1 MSEDIRRRKKV
12 VLFGL
17 PMVTLGV
24 ILHAYQLVVAVRN
37 MRDAAPFEPDLYPP
51 QLHFVLL
58 LSLLLAAVGLA
69 IGRRWGLVAS
79 SLGLLVVLLG
89 YIDWF
94 KVSHRNFQ
102 LLTIRPYSE
111 HPELIPPSLFGF
123 IGARWWD
130 LVLLILFVVLLV
142 WEIKV
147 LVNAHSTKRTVRSDA
162 R

>member
-1 MSEDIRRRKKV
+1 MSRKIGETKNL

-17 PMVTLGV
+17 PWVTVGV
-24 ILHAYQLVVAVRN
+24 LLHAYQLVVALRM
-37 MRDAAPFEPDLYPP
+37 MRDAAPFEPDLFPP
-51 QLHFVLL
+51 RLHFFLL
-58 LSLLLAAVGLA
+58 MSLLLAAAGLA
-69 IGRRWGLVAS
+69 IGRRWGLIAS
-79 SLGLLVVLLG
+79 SLGLLGALLA
-89 YIDWF
+89 YIHWSY
-94 KVSHRNFQ
+94 VSHRNFQ

-130 LVLLILFVVLLV
+130 LVLLILFMALLV

-147 LVNAHSTKRTVRSDA
+147 LVNAQSAKRTVHSDA

>member
-1 MSEDIRRRKKV
+1 MSEDIRRRKKLV
-12 VLFGL
+12 RFGL
-17 PMVTLGV
+17 PLVTLGV

-79 SLGLLVVLLG
+79 SLGLLGVLLG

-130 LVLLILFVVLLV
+130 LVLLVLFVALLA
-142 WEIKV
+142 WELRVVVKGF
-147 LVNAHSTKRTVRSDA
+147 SKRGRNPSQ
-162 R
+162 